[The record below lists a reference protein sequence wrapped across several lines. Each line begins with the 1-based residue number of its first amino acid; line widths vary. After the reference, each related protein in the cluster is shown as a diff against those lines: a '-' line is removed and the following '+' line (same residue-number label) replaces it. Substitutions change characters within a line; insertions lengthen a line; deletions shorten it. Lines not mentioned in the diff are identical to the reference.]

1 MRTARGKYL
10 GEVNQE
16 GGAGVCSSRGSG
28 AGERT
33 MKKNLIS
40 AKIKYGN
47 PIRECWRGAPNR
59 APTSGP
65 CGKFAFSR
73 KPPLAPFPPGFPYS
87 ATCPFIAA
95 NLFACAGV
103 ISPAMPRFAS
113 LRLALQTRRVYTPR
127 GAAAEG
133 RGSPAPS
140 VSIFIIFPAASA
152 HFLSRGH
159 ISVVPMI
166 FQTCHYRDTWYG
178 DRKQ

>member
-16 GGAGVCSSRGSG
+16 GGAGVCSSRGSAG
-28 AGERT
+28 GERT

-73 KPPLAPFPPGFPYS
+73 KPPLAPFPPRFPYS

-95 NLFACAGV
+95 NLFARAGV

-127 GAAAEG
+127 GAAAL
-133 RGSPAPS
+133 RRACLFASFSRRLLLTSCPW
-140 VSIFIIFPAASA
+140 AA
-152 HFLSRGH
+152 FL
-159 ISVVPMI
+159 
-166 FQTCHYRDTWYG
+166 
-178 DRKQ
+178 

>member
-1 MRTARGKYL
+1 MRTARGKYS
-10 GEVNQE
+10 GEVSQE
-16 GGAGVCSSRGSG
+16 GPAGVCSSRGSAG
-28 AGERT
+28 GERT

-73 KPPLAPFPPGFPYS
+73 KPPLTPFPPRFPCLSFYRCES
-87 ATCPFIAA
+87 FRMCRCHFSSNAA
-95 NLFACAGV
+95 FRFA
-103 ISPAMPRFAS
+103 SPRFADATC
-113 LRLALQTRRVYTPR
+113 LH
-127 GAAAEG
+127 AEG
-133 RGSPAPS
+133 RGSPAPG
-140 VSIFIIFPAASA
+140 VSICVISPAASA
-152 HFLSRGH
+152 HFLSRGR